1 MHKYNAKKVVVDWI
15 TFDSKAEAEYYEY
28 LKSRDDLMYINTHPS
43 YTLQPKY
50 TTKDGKI
57 LQPIKYVGD
66 FEIIYKDGTIE
77 VIDIK
82 WMATTDAKIKR
93 KMFLYTKSHVKL
105 KWIVKY
111 QWKRVDYFEN
121 EKRKRDNK
129 KRLAIAK

>member
-1 MHKYNAKKVVVDWI
+1 MHKYNAKKVIVDSI

-43 YTLQPKY
+43 YILQPKY
-50 TTKDGKI
+50 TTKQWEI

-66 FEIIYKDGTIE
+66 FEIIYKNGTIE

-82 WMATTDAKIKR
+82 WMATPEAKIKR
-93 KMFLYTKSHVKL
+93 KLFLYTKSHLKL

-129 KRLAIAK
+129 KRLAIKI